1 MLSQDKSISNMNL
14 ILQAKEFAKNNEIKA
29 NDLFDF
35 LKNLKK
41 TDDIRNRLI
50 NFRDSIEPLSLT
62 VINFML
68 SQDTSNTILILQ
80 AKEFAS
86 RLEKNNKIKTKELF
100 DNIPICDNNTILD
113 FFNKVVKIDI
123 KNIRDEMDKFLFSSD
138 CKFDDDIINIFNYMA
153 DQSDEDLN
161 VIIHSFIKRN
171 KGVIRNRI
179 SLKEH
184 FNTYVMNLDNF
195 YKEKITTQIHLTTD
209 KKEKERLQKELKEI
223 ISNKKKSPENY
234 NKYYKKIIIS
244 KMSKTDL
251 DVVKNDNYYVQNL
264 NSIEEEYKNAIKSLK
279 NNKDYIENTTH
290 RIATLN
296 ENIKGNKDVANDIKQ
311 KIKRIEQGEKIEV
324 YQPNSDNPV
333 YATVSD
339 EKEQLK
345 YFISEVE
352 KYENELQILNKEL
365 TITQNAQN
373 NLKKNMV
380 YLKNDYQKVIQIK
393 RKAESIL
400 KKLNDFIID
409 HNRLIEI
416 FKKEPKKSGSESKN
430 KINSLEEENIIYNND
445 VEIITKVLYRK
456 PLRNVIN
463 YDTEIDDRE
472 IQDEIFKLYNKK
484 VSIDLIN
491 QLYNEIQ
498 DLRAINEDDNNR
510 FLEILDKMGDDE
522 FDENAS
528 DYKIDSEE
536 YKISGYI
543 DSEKSQDIIGSSQD
557 YYEKSPEKKKK
568 IYNVNDP
575 KLVEF
580 TDEEREKYEEM
591 AQKREENEAII
602 KELVN
607 KSDVELKE
615 MITEYNINLPV
626 YLRDIVNTTKSYF
639 GEKYRNIIIEIIIK
653 HLRGITEKSNKLAGL
668 YTEEDKER
676 ILYKKEQPKLYDVDD
691 EKFIEFLKKIKDID
705 NDIELQNEVVMF
717 FENIDD
723 KKIQTILSLMITNYD
738 VKTFSE
744 FLRWFF
750 EQRNDKDS
758 YNFIGYYNK
767 FAYIINE
774 EKNKPEDDDEEE
786 IEEDII
792 ENLEGKEL
800 SELRGIYENKKNI
813 AKKIN
818 VIFNPKMQNMTDKK
832 MIKLIDTLNQLIY
845 EKKEAIKL
853 EETNYMAFNDHL
865 KLRNFLL
872 DLNLNDENDVSKK
885 INEIMKSKFTAVVKN
900 EKIYKTSEY
909 FNMFNQILENMSI
922 SLLIEMIRGYL
933 NQYKLSFMEY
943 YSLFSKDLELK
954 EKPQIVNE
962 IRPYSLICD
971 YMLSDNKICEEEFET
986 YEKLEKHIKEVHLK
1000 NKIDKEIDEYKKMIY
1015 SGKLFNF
1022 INRPWIKHIIKKTFI
1037 CEVPDETCVLNFNMY
1052 VKNIQTN
1059 SLIKFT
1065 DLDGNEWHQINKHF
1079 FDIETNDNISK
1090 KQEGDVLT
1098 FYGNKGIYK
1107 DKCLLRIK
1115 LGFKIIAKEED
1126 DFIIQDENIFR
1137 NEQDYF
1143 ENINT
1148 KLNETSVNKI
1158 LDEPLKPD
1166 SYATKLGKSYISKVF
1181 DIIGTDYTYED
1192 IFENINF
1199 ENMTIRKYATY
1210 IFSICSYL
1218 DSELFDNIFR
1228 KRLVK
1233 KYYNPD
1239 QILNVNMNDKIP
1251 ELLCNDSNFS
1261 NRVIVH
1267 MTYKMD
1273 KDIYQFGE
1281 NLIIYSY
1288 YTKVEYERMDF
1299 SDEYIYAI
1307 PDKYNS
1313 LKNICKEFS
1322 SEIEDIEIYKED
1334 DNEYCLNIKD
1344 LLKHIYNKEN
1354 FDYFPEISNEF
1365 YDRIKTL
1372 YRKEIIDEKKDEKE
1386 KREYRLVYMIITDIL
1401 DRTKDEYTFSQ
1412 LNKMFLFDV
1421 EKEKDM
1427 NAEIED
1433 IFKEIKEQE
1442 DEEDDD
1448 EDDEEDEEENEIDGK
1463 ESKKEIDG
1471 KENEKEEESEKEID
1485 GRDEYL
1491 DVIEEDEDEE
1501 DVKVDDEEDVKED
1514 EDEDFNVMKKFYS
1527 IEPESTGS
1535 YICEYCDKIC
1545 KQNERVNTIRFLDKK
1560 YKKFEIIK
1568 NICIK
1573 CLNDMDF

>member
-1 MLSQDKSISNMNL
+1 MATLLSKIKRKKTVKVLENGEQNQNL
-14 ILQAKEFAKNNEIKA
+14 I
-29 NDLFDF
+29 DF

-41 TDDIRNRLI
+41 TDDIRNVLI
-50 NFRDSIEPLSLT
+50 DFRKSTEHPLSLS

-68 SQDTSNTILILQ
+68 SQDSSNTILILQ

-86 RLEKNNKIKTKELF
+86 RIEKNNEIKAKELF
-100 DNIPICDNNTILD
+100 DNIPNCDKNTILD
-113 FFNKVVKIDI
+113 FFNEIIKIDI
-123 KNIRDEMDKFLFSSD
+123 KNIRDEMEQFLFSSD
-138 CKFDDDIINIFNYMA
+138 CKFDDDIIKIFNYMT

-171 KGVIRNRI
+171 KVVIKNRI

-184 FNTYVMNLDNF
+184 FNTYVINLDNF
-195 YKEKITTQIHLTTD
+195 YKEKIITQIYLTTD
-209 KKEKERLQKELKEI
+209 KKEKERLQKELKDI
-223 ISNKKKSPENY
+223 ISKKKKSPENY
-234 NKYYKKIIIS
+234 NQYYKKIIIS

-251 DVVKNDNYYVQNL
+251 NFVKNDNYYVQNL

-279 NNKDYIENTTH
+279 NNKNYIEQTTD
-290 RIATLN
+290 RIATLK

-311 KIKRIEQGEKIEV
+311 KIRRIEQGEKIEV
-324 YQPNSDNPV
+324 YQPTSDTPK

-339 EKEQLK
+339 EKDQLK
-345 YFISEVE
+345 YFISEIE
-352 KYENELQILNKEL
+352 KYENELQNLNKEL

-373 NLKKNMV
+373 NLKKNMN

-393 RKAESIL
+393 RKAESVL
-400 KKLNDFIID
+400 KKLNDFIND
-409 HNRLIEI
+409 HNRIIELLE
-416 FKKEPKKSGSESKN
+416 KENQNKPEKSGSESRN
-430 KINSLEEENIIYNND
+430 KINSLEEENIIYTNN
-445 VEIITKVLYRK
+445 VEIISKVLNRK
-456 PLRNVIN
+456 QTRNIIN
-463 YDTEIDDRE
+463 YDAEIDDRE
-472 IQDEIFKLYNKK
+472 IQDEILKLYNKK

-528 DYKIDSEE
+528 DYKIGSEE

-543 DSEKSQDIIGSSQD
+543 DSEKSSFSSQD
-557 YYEKSPEKKKK
+557 YYEKSQEKKKK
-568 IYNVNDP
+568 IYNVENP

-607 KSDVELKE
+607 KSDMELKE

-626 YLRDIVNTTKSYF
+626 YLRDIVDRTKTYF
-639 GEKYRNIIIEIIIK
+639 GEKYRNIIVEIIIK
-653 HLRGITEKSNKLAGL
+653 HLRGITEKNNKLFGL
-668 YTEEDKER
+668 YTEDDKER
-676 ILYKKEQPKLYDVDD
+676 IKEQPKLYDVDD

-717 FENIDD
+717 FENIED
-723 KKIQTILSLMITNYD
+723 KKIQNILSLMITNYD

-758 YNFIGYYNK
+758 YNFIQYYNK
-767 FAYIINE
+767 FAYVIHE
-774 EKNKPEDDDEEE
+774 EKNKSEDEEGEE

-792 ENLEGKEL
+792 EDLQGKEL
-800 SELRGIYENKKNI
+800 SELRDIYENKKNI

-818 VIFNPKMQNMTDKK
+818 IIFNPKMQNMTDKK

-845 EKKEAIKL
+845 DKKEAIKL

-885 INEIMKSKFTAVVKN
+885 VNEIMKSKFTAVVKN

-909 FNMFNQILENMSI
+909 FNMFSQILENMSI

-954 EKPQIVNE
+954 EKPHIVNE
-962 IRPYSLICD
+962 IRPYTLICD

-986 YEKLEKHIKEVHLK
+986 YENLEKHIKEVHLK
-1000 NKIDKEIDEYKKMIY
+1000 NKVDKEIDEYKKMIY
-1015 SGKLFNF
+1015 SGNLFNF
-1022 INRPWIKHIIKKTFI
+1022 INRPWIKHNIKKTFI

-1052 VKNIQTN
+1052 VKNIQTK

-1115 LGFKIIAKEED
+1115 LGFKIVAKNED

-1192 IFENINF
+1192 IFENIDI

-1228 KRLVK
+1228 KRLMK
-1233 KYYNPD
+1233 RYYNPD
-1239 QILNVNMNDKIP
+1239 QILNLNMNDKIP

-1299 SDEYIYAI
+1299 TDEYVYAI

-1334 DNEYCLNIKD
+1334 DDEYCLNIKD
-1344 LLKHIYNKEN
+1344 LLKHIYNNQN

-1372 YRKEIIDEKKDEKE
+1372 YRKEIIDEKKEEKE

-1433 IFKEIKEQE
+1433 IFKEIKE
-1442 DEEDDD
+1442 DE
-1448 EDDEEDEEENEIDGK
+1448 DEEDEEED
-1463 ESKKEIDG
+1463 
-1471 KENEKEEESEKEID
+1471 EEEEEEEVKIIEKEID
-1485 GRDEYL
+1485 GRDEYMEN
-1491 DVIEEDEDEE
+1491 VEEDFED
-1501 DVKVDDEEDVKED
+1501 EDVKED
-1514 EDEDFNVMKKFYS
+1514 EDDYDDFVRNKISV
-1527 IEPESTGS
+1527 EPESTGS
-1535 YICEYCDKIC
+1535 YICEYCNKTC

-1560 YKKFEIIK
+1560 YKKGNFEIIK
-1568 NICIK
+1568 NICLK